1 MIKKKII
8 FENKETNYSV
18 DELGNIYNDKFN
30 RIMKGT
36 TARNEYRSV
45 QLSID
50 GKVKTF
56 MVHRLVAEAFL
67 PNPNNYPIVDHINRD
82 KMNNAVTNLRW
93 VTIEINNNNKDR
105 NKTKK
110 KKEINHLEIT
120 EDFKEIPSCPSY
132 YASKE
137 GVILNSAGRILS
149 GSERNGYLRVNFA
162 NGHHSIHRLVWET
175 FNGKI
180 PEDMVIDH
188 IDGNRSNNALSNLR
202 LVTQAENMNNAQANG
217 HKGQVKISQYDKEGN
232 FIAKYNSIREAA
244 QTINGSEVAIKDAA
258 NRHGSS
264 AGYFWIREDQNLT
277 IEELLKIT
285 ATNKPKATSMGITQY
300 SSGGEKIAHF
310 NSIRE
315 AARQIGCSG
324 STLKRA
330 ADAKRIGKGY
340 YWILDSQN
348 ILISDLI
355 NK

>member
-1 MIKKKII
+1 MKKKII

-30 RIMKGT
+30 RIMEGT

-45 QLSID
+45 QFSIE

-67 PNPNNYPIVDHINRD
+67 PNPKNYPIVDHIDRN
-82 KMNNAVTNLRW
+82 KMNNNIKNLRW
-93 VTIEINNNNKDR
+93 VTIEENNNNKDR
-105 NKTKK
+105 DKIKE

-120 EDFKEIPSCPSY
+120 KDFKEIPSCPSY

-137 GVILNSAGRILS
+137 GIILNSSGRILG
-149 GSERNGYLRVNFA
+149 GSERNGYLRVNFT
-162 NGHHSIHRLVWET
+162 NGHHSIHHLVWET
-175 FNGKI
+175 FNGEI
-180 PEDMVIDH
+180 PGDMVIDH
-188 IDGNRSNNALSNLR
+188 IDGNRSNNKLSNLR
-202 LVTQAENMNNAQANG
+202 LVSQSENMNNAQANG

-244 QTINGSEVAIKDAA
+244 RAINGSEVAIKDAA
-258 NRHGSS
+258 NRRGSS
-264 AGYFWIREDQNLT
+264 AGYFWIREDQDLS

-285 ATNKPKATSMGITQY
+285 TANKPKSTSIGITQY
-300 SSGGEKIAHF
+300 SPEGEKIAYF

-315 AARQIGCSG
+315 AARQIGCSD

-330 ADAKRIGKGY
+330 ADAKRVGKGY

>member
-1 MIKKKII
+1 MKKKII

-18 DELGNIYNDKFN
+18 DEFGNIYNDKFN
-30 RIMKGT
+30 RVMKGT

-50 GKVKTF
+50 GKVKTL

-67 PNPNNYPIVDHINRD
+67 PNPNNYPIVDHIDRN
-82 KMNNAVTNLRW
+82 KMNNSVTNLRW
-93 VTIEINNNNKDR
+93 VTVEINNNNKDR

-120 EDFKEIPSCPSY
+120 KDFKEIPSCPSY

-137 GVILNSAGRILS
+137 GIILNSFGRILS

-162 NGHHSIHRLVWET
+162 NGHHSIHRLIWET
-175 FNGKI
+175 FNGEI
-180 PEDMVIDH
+180 PDGMVIDH

-202 LVTQAENMNNAQANG
+202 LVTQSENMNNAQRNG

-232 FIAKYNSIREAA
+232 FIAKYNSIIEAA
-244 QTINGSEVAIKDAA
+244 QAVNGSEVAIRSAA
-258 NRHGSS
+258 DRHGSS
-264 AGYFWIREDQNLT
+264 AGYFWIRDDQDIT
-277 IEELLKIT
+277 IEEVLKT
-285 ATNKPKATSMGITQY
+285 TPTNKAKFNATGVTQY
-300 SSGGEKIAHF
+300 DEQGNKIAHY
-310 NSIRE
+310 NTLAE
-315 AARQIGCSG
+315 AAKAVNG
-324 STLKRA
+324 SSSTIKRA
-330 ADAKRIGKGY
+330 ADAERIGKGY

-348 ILISDLI
+348 ISISDLI